1 MYNLKLIIP
10 ILIFILSSCTQTF
23 QNNGLSEKKIENF
36 DIKIGKT
43 SKKFLIDNY
52 GPPIFENVFN
62 DNVIYYVSHSTS
74 YKTFDDRKTDKLLV
88 FEITLDD
95 KNIEMI
101 KKAKIYHIGKKYE
114 FLDKIFL
121 NVLKRHPDKMP
132 KIFFDMFNGSSEAV
146 IKFLSNKSNFFEDLK
161 VILKMPKM
169 LFIKNIF

>member
-1 MYNLKLIIP
+1 MNNFKLVIIV
-10 ILIFILSSCTQTF
+10 LIFILSSCTQTI

-95 KNIEMI
+95 KNVVQ
-101 KKAKIYHIGKKYE
+101 KYKKYSDKDS
-114 FLDKIFL
+114 LDIK
-121 NVLKRHPDKMP
+121 
-132 KIFFDMFNGSSEAV
+132 V
-146 IKFLSNKSNFFEDLK
+146 IKTNDDKDIDLTSFWKDIVRALRRTNTED
-161 VILKMPKM
+161 
-169 LFIKNIF
+169 

>member
-1 MYNLKLIIP
+1 MYKSKLIIP
-10 ILIFILSSCTQTF
+10 FLIFILSSCTQTF
-23 QNNGLSEKKIENF
+23 QKNGLSEKKIENF

-95 KNIEMI
+95 KNVVQ
-101 KKAKIYHIGKKYE
+101 KFKKYSDNDS
-114 FLDKIFL
+114 LDIKVVK
-121 NVLKRHPDKMP
+121 NNEDKD
-132 KIFFDMFNGSSEAV
+132 IDLTSFWRDLVRAFRRTN
-146 IKFLSNKSNFFEDLK
+146 NED
-161 VILKMPKM
+161 
-169 LFIKNIF
+169 

>member
-10 ILIFILSSCTQTF
+10 FLIFILSSCTQTF
-23 QNNGLSEKKIENF
+23 EKNGLSEKKIENF

-74 YKTFDDRKTDKLLV
+74 YKTFDDRKTDKLFV

-95 KNIEMI
+95 KNVV
-101 KKAKIYHIGKKYE
+101 KKYKKYSDKDS
-114 FLDKIFL
+114 LD
-121 NVLKRHPDKMP
+121 
-132 KIFFDMFNGSSEAV
+132 
-146 IKFLSNKSNFFEDLK
+146 IKVVKNNDNKDIDLTSFWKDIVRALRRTNNED
-161 VILKMPKM
+161 
-169 LFIKNIF
+169 